1 MYPWRPPFSRDRR
14 ELNHGQNRRP
24 PECSTKLFST
34 LLLSPLMETS
44 KLKVQN
50 GQCNIVVV
58 LWKLKSTRN
67 LRGERWEET
76 CDWIETQPTGVFD
89 NVLQHC
95 SDSSTGGECW
105 QAEIVFVHCK
115 TIKLFLSGQNLFR
128 LSSLQGPSLKC
139 SITHYCWFIIQIPLM
154 PTKKKKQCCL
164 DVLFALK
171 QIFFIVSL
179 LPVDRNLSPKVQPR
193 AFCLVRQSKS
203 KHKTQ
208 KQMKKKKSKTG
219 QIAKMFN
226 FKC

>member
-1 MYPWRPPFSRDRR
+1 M
-14 ELNHGQNRRP
+14 
-24 PECSTKLFST
+24 
-34 LLLSPLMETS
+34 
-44 KLKVQN
+44 
-50 GQCNIVVV
+50 VV

-154 PTKKKKQCCL
+154 PTKKKKTVLSRCTVCFETDFFFLPLLFPCCL
-164 DVLFALK
+164 WTEICLQK
-171 QIFFIVSL
+171 YSHE
-179 LPVDRNLSPKVQPR
+179 LSV
-193 AFCLVRQSKS
+193 
-203 KHKTQ
+203 
-208 KQMKKKKSKTG
+208 
-219 QIAKMFN
+219 
-226 FKC
+226 